1 MKLCF
6 IIVTLSLPQFQ
17 KEFEDT
23 EDIENLRTEDTFDK
37 DNYDL
42 LIGPDKKEADNLTT
56 PPLAPVRQDPSTI
69 SLPNSTLHYNTSP

>member
-37 DNYDL
+37 DNY
-42 LIGPDKKEADNLTT
+42 
-56 PPLAPVRQDPSTI
+56 
-69 SLPNSTLHYNTSP
+69 